1 MLHRSICLFF
11 IMTSLFVGMTGC
23 ALLGPKSDEEVVTQR
38 AQEWANAL
46 LEQDYSAAY
55 AYTSP
60 GFKSRES
67 ARKYTKRYA
76 GSGIWIS
83 TNVEKVSCEV
93 DSCKVVVKVGYK
105 IQKQNLTASTL
116 LTETWV
122 RVDGDWWLYH
132 SD

>member
-1 MLHRSICLFF
+1 MLRRYICLSFT
-11 IMTSLFVGMTGC
+11 MVSLFVGVTGC
-23 ALLGPKSDEEVVTQR
+23 ALLEPKSDEEVVAQR
-38 AQEWANAL
+38 AQEWSNAL
-46 LEQDYSAAY
+46 LEQDYSSAY

-76 GSGIWIS
+76 GSGIWIN
-83 TNVEKVSCEV
+83 TNVEKVACEV
-93 DSCKVVVKVGYK
+93 DTCEVVVKVRYK

-116 LTETWV
+116 LTEKWV
-122 RVDGDWWLYH
+122 KVDGDWWLYH